1 MNNASARHEPRAVRT
16 ARSRPSHPD
25 ACGRTAHDCLLV
37 IRHGD
42 VEIDAPP
49 TSYLL
54 SSPLCNC
61 ARRDV
66 NTRSLAPAFC
76 LNESCLIYPP
86 PRVSVRYSQKLYA
99 DGRTAH
105 VPPAPPVPPPPPPHP
120 RLTFAPW
127 RRAAAWSAACQRAR
141 SAARVFVCSGGWA
154 GGEPAG

>member
-1 MNNASARHEPRAVRT
+1 MNNASACHEPCVVKSAK
-16 ARSRPSHPD
+16 SRPASPD
-25 ACGRTAHDCLLV
+25 ACGRTACDCLLV
-37 IRHGD
+37 LRRGD

-86 PRVSVRYSQKLYA
+86 PRVSVWYSQKLYA
-99 DGRTAH
+99 GGRAAH
-105 VPPAPPVPPPPPPHP
+105 VPPAPPVPPPPHP
-120 RLTFAPW
+120 RLTFAPQ
-127 RRAAAWSAACQRAR
+127 RRSAAWSAACQRAR